1 MLYEKVL
8 QRYLSDELKVVNA
21 HLPRQRKPLSELLD
35 EEYPQVICSDGG
47 VQSFKRKELAYLAEL
62 LNEEECRR
70 LLLPMLI
77 EVLPD
82 QGEAIV
88 LKSDGIEE
96 KVISH
101 ILEMP
106 LTRTERGIRIY
117 RPQIS
122 ALRQVLKTTT
132 QYVFSAPVTCGS
144 LEF

>member
-1 MLYEKVL
+1 MAEEMLYEKAL

-21 HLPRQRKPLSELLD
+21 HLPRQRKPLSELLG
-35 EEYPQVICSDGG
+35 EEPPHVVCSDGS
-47 VQSFKRKELAYLAEL
+47 VQSFKRRELAYLAGL

-88 LKSDGIEE
+88 PSHEGIEE
-96 KVISH
+96 KIIAH

-106 LTRTERGIRIY
+106 LVRTESGIRIY
-117 RPQIS
+117 RPQLS
-122 ALRQVLKTTT
+122 ALRSVLKTTT
-132 QYVFSAPVTCGS
+132 QYVFSAPIT
-144 LEF
+144 

>member
-1 MLYEKVL
+1 MAEEMLYEKAL

-47 VQSFKRKELAYLAEL
+47 VQSFKRKELAYLTGL
-62 LNEEECRR
+62 LNEEECRG

-88 LKSDGIEE
+88 LSHEGVEG

-106 LTRTERGIRIY
+106 LVRTERGIRIY
-117 RPQIS
+117 RPQLS
-122 ALRQVLKTTT
+122 AVRQVLRTTT
-132 QYVFSAPVTCGS
+132 QYVFSAQIT
-144 LEF
+144 